1 MKVIQNVIMRSQLES
16 IRPVIQTKSIEKEK
30 NAVEY
35 FQNLTLRP
43 ILKFQNDLILSI
55 FRYHLE
61 KHKIVFHQLTD
72 TKQNEYVEQ
81 IIHKDRKIH
90 HVLLGLVIGHFTEIE
105 YETYIKHERELNRR
119 IMALLIQRLQNEL

>member
-1 MKVIQNVIMRSQLES
+1 MRSQLES

-90 HVLLGLVIGHFTEIE
+90 QNPIPLLGGVIVFLFTITNLFYSVYISEISLKLFVILE
-105 YETYIKHERELNRR
+105 AIYPIFT
-119 IMALLIQRLQNEL
+119 